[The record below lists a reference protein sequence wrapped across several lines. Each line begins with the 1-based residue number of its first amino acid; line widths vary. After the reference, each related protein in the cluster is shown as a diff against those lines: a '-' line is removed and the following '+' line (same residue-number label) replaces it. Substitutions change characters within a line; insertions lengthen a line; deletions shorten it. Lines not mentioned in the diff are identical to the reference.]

1 MSTDLVKAEAQQL
14 DAYIRNA
21 EKLAGASLLPAQ
33 YQRQPANILL
43 AIQTGAPLGF
53 TAMQSI
59 HGIHVIKGKPT
70 MSADMTAAAVRRA
83 GHKLR
88 ITGDDTHAV
97 AVLIRSDDPDFEYR
111 CEWTLDRA
119 KKAGLLGNDTW
130 AKYPAA
136 MLRARAIT
144 EVARAGASEALYG
157 VVYTPEELGAE
168 VDEDGAVIDAEPA
181 PKPAPRPLV
190 DDKTL
195 SEVTELAGVLGLK
208 SKAVLEGVAY
218 VTGGRERVQ
227 RVEEMSQE
235 AARKL
240 VEYMRTRLPGEDAPA
255 PVVDEQQE
263 VIDAEIVEDGEPNEP
278 A

>member
-97 AVLIRSDDPDFEYR
+97 AVLIRSDDPEFEYR

-168 VDEDGAVIDAEPA
+168 VDEDGAVIDVEPA
-181 PKPAPRPLV
+181 PKPARPLV

-195 SEVTELAGVLGLK
+195 SEVTELAGALGWK

-227 RVEEMSQE
+227 HLEEMSQD
-235 AARKL
+235 AAIKL
-240 VEYMRTRLPGEDAPA
+240 IAYMRSRLPAEQENPE
-255 PVVDEQQE
+255 VVDEQQG
-263 VIDAEIVEDGEPNEP
+263 VIDAEIVEDGESNEN

>member
-181 PKPAPRPLV
+181 PTHARPLV

-195 SEVTELAGVLGLK
+195 SEVAELAGALGLK

-227 RVEEMSQE
+227 RVEEMSQD
-235 AARKL
+235 AAIKL
-240 VEYMRTRLPGEDAPA
+240 IAYMRSRLPAEQENPE
-255 PVVDEQQE
+255 VVDEQQG
-263 VIDAEIVEDGEPNEP
+263 VIDAEIVEDGESNEN

>member
-14 DAYIRNA
+14 DAYIKNA

-59 HGIHVIKGKPT
+59 HGIHIIKGKPT

-97 AVLIRSDDPDFEYR
+97 AVLIRSDDPEFEYR

-168 VDEDGAVIDAEPA
+168 VDEDGAVIDAEPV
-181 PKPAPRPLV
+181 PTPARPLV

-218 VTGGRERVQ
+218 VTKGQERVQ

-235 AARKL
+235 AAEKL
-240 VEYMRTRLPGEDAPA
+240 VEYMRSRLPDEEPSAPE
-255 PVVDEQQE
+255 VVEQQE
-263 VIDAEIVEDGEPNEP
+263 VIDAEIVEGEADHEN

>member
-111 CEWTLDRA
+111 CEWTLERA
-119 KKAGLLGNDTW
+119 KQAGLLGNDTW

-168 VDEDGAVIDAEPA
+168 VDEEGAVIDAEPA
-181 PKPAPRPLV
+181 PTPARPLI

-195 SEVTELAGVLGLK
+195 AEVAELAGALGLK
-208 SKAVLEGVAY
+208 TKAVLDGVAY
-218 VTGGRERVQ
+218 VTKGQERVQ
-227 RVEEMSQE
+227 RVEEMSQD

-240 VEYMRTRLPGEDAPA
+240 VEYMRSRLPDEEPPA
-255 PVVDEQQE
+255 PEVVEQQE
-263 VIDAEIVEDGEPNEP
+263 VIDAEIMEDGEPNEN

>member
-97 AVLIRSDDPDFEYR
+97 AVLIRSDDPEFEYR

-119 KKAGLLGNDTW
+119 KKAGLLGNNTW

-168 VDEDGAVIDAEPA
+168 VDEDGAVIDVEPA
-181 PKPAPRPLV
+181 PKPARPLV

-195 SEVTELAGVLGLK
+195 NEINELAGALGLK
-208 SKAVLEGVAY
+208 PKAVLEGVAY
-218 VTGGRERVQ
+218 VTEGRERVQ
-227 RVEEMSQE
+227 HLEEMSQD
-235 AARKL
+235 AAIKL
-240 VEYMRTRLPGEDAPA
+240 IAYMRSRLPAEQENPE
-255 PVVDEQQE
+255 VVDEQQG
-263 VIDAEIVEDGEPNEP
+263 VIDAEIVEDGESNEN

>member
-111 CEWTLDRA
+111 CEWTLERA
-119 KKAGLLGNDTW
+119 KQAGLLGNDTW

-168 VDEDGAVIDAEPA
+168 VDEDGAVIAAEPA
-181 PKPAPRPLV
+181 PKPARLV
-190 DDKTL
+190 GDKTL
-195 SEVTELAGVLGLK
+195 AEVADLAGALGLK
-208 SKAVLEGVAY
+208 TKAVLEGVAY
-218 VTGGRERVQ
+218 VTKGQERVQ
-227 RVEEMSQE
+227 RVEEMSQD
-235 AARKL
+235 AAIKL
-240 VEYMRTRLPGEDAPA
+240 VEYMRTRLPAEQAGTPE
-255 PVVDEQQE
+255 VVEQQE
-263 VIDAEIVEDGEPNEP
+263 VIDAEIMEDGESNEN

>member
-111 CEWTLDRA
+111 CEWTLERA

-157 VVYTPEELGAE
+157 VVYTPEELGAS
-168 VDEDGAVIDAEPA
+168 VDEDGAVIDPDPA
-181 PKPAPRPLV
+181 PKPARPLV

-195 SEVTELAGVLGLK
+195 AEVAELAGVLGLK
-208 SKAVLEGVAY
+208 PKAVLEGVAY
-218 VTGGRERVQ
+218 VTEGRERVQ
-227 RVEEMSQE
+227 HLEEMSQD
-235 AARKL
+235 AAIKL
-240 VEYMRTRLPGEDAPA
+240 IAYMRSRLPAEQENPE
-255 PVVDEQQE
+255 VVDEQQG
-263 VIDAEIVEDGEPNEP
+263 VIDAEIVEDGESNEN

>member
-181 PKPAPRPLV
+181 PTPARPLV

-195 SEVTELAGVLGLK
+195 NEVAELAGVLGLK
-208 SKAVLEGVAY
+208 SKAVLEGVVY

-227 RVEEMSQE
+227 CVEEMSQD
-235 AARKL
+235 AAIKL
-240 VEYMRTRLPGEDAPA
+240 IAYMRSRLPAEQEPPEA
-255 PVVDEQQE
+255 VDEQQE
-263 VIDAEIVEDGEPNEP
+263 VIDAEIVEDGEPNEN

>member
-97 AVLIRSDDPDFEYR
+97 AVLIRSDDPEFEYR

-157 VVYTPEELGAE
+157 VVYTPEELGAN
-168 VDEDGAVIDAEPA
+168 VDEDGAVIDVEPA
-181 PKPAPRPLV
+181 PKPARPLV

-195 SEVTELAGVLGLK
+195 NEINELAGALGLK
-208 SKAVLEGVAY
+208 PKAVLEGVAY
-218 VTGGRERVQ
+218 VTEGRERVQ
-227 RVEEMSQE
+227 HLEEVSQD
-235 AARKL
+235 AAIKL
-240 VEYMRTRLPGEDAPA
+240 IAYMRSRLPAEQENPE
-255 PVVDEQQE
+255 VVDEQQG
-263 VIDAEIVEDGEPNEP
+263 VIDAEIVEDGESNEN

>member
-111 CEWTLDRA
+111 CEWTLERA
-119 KKAGLLGNDTW
+119 KQAGLLGNDTW

-157 VVYTPEELGAE
+157 VVYTPEELGAN
-168 VDEDGAVIDAEPA
+168 VDEDGAVIDVEPA
-181 PKPAPRPLV
+181 PTPARPLV

-195 SEVTELAGVLGLK
+195 NEINELAGALGVK
-208 SKAVLEGVAY
+208 PKAVLEGVAY
-218 VTGGRERVQ
+218 VTEGRERVQ
-227 RVEEMSQE
+227 HLEEMSQE
-235 AARKL
+235 AAIKL
-240 VEYMRTRLPGEDAPA
+240 IAYMRSRLPAEQENPEAA
-255 PVVDEQQE
+255 DEQQE
-263 VIDAEIVEDGEPNEP
+263 VIDAEIMEDGESNEN

>member
-14 DAYIRNA
+14 DAYIKNA
-21 EKLAGASLLPAQ
+21 RMLAESSMLPPA
-33 YQRQPANILL
+33 YQKQPANVLL

-53 TAMQSI
+53 TASQSI
-59 HGIHVIKGKPT
+59 SGIHVIKGKPT

-111 CEWTLDRA
+111 CEWTLERA

-168 VDEDGAVIDAEPA
+168 VDEDGTVIDAEPA
-181 PKPAPRPLV
+181 PKPARPLV

-195 SEVTELAGVLGLK
+195 TEVKQRARSLGVK
-208 SKAVLEGVAY
+208 PRDVLEGVAY
-218 VTGGRERVQ
+218 VTKGQERVQ
-227 RVEEMSQE
+227 RLEEMSQE
-235 AARKL
+235 AALKL
-240 VEYMRTRLPGEDAPA
+240 VEYMRTRLP
-255 PVVDEQQE
+255 VEQAKAREAVNGQQG
-263 VIDAEIVEDGEPNEP
+263 VIDAEIVEDGEPNENT
-278 A
+278 

>member
-97 AVLIRSDDPDFEYR
+97 AVLIRSDDPEFEYR

-181 PKPAPRPLV
+181 PTPARLV

-195 SEVTELAGVLGLK
+195 SEVAELAGALGLK
-208 SKAVLEGVAY
+208 PRDVLEGVAY
-218 VTGGRERVQ
+218 VTGGRERVH

-240 VEYMRTRLPGEDAPA
+240 VEYMRTRLP
-255 PVVDEQQE
+255 VEQAQAREATEELQE
-263 VIDAEIVEDGEPNEP
+263 VIDAEIIEGEADHEN

>member
-119 KKAGLLGNDTW
+119 KQAGLLGNDTW

-168 VDEDGAVIDAEPA
+168 VDEHGAVIAAEPA
-181 PKPAPRPLV
+181 PTPARPLI

-195 SEVTELAGVLGLK
+195 AEVAELAGALGLK
-208 SKAVLEGVAY
+208 TKAVLDGVAY

-227 RVEEMSQE
+227 RLEEMSQD

-240 VEYMRTRLPGEDAPA
+240 VEYMRSRLPDEEPPA
-255 PVVDEQQE
+255 PEVVEQQE
-263 VIDAEIVEDGEPNEP
+263 VIDAEIMEDGEPNEN

>member
-97 AVLIRSDDPDFEYR
+97 AVLIRSDDPEFEYR

-168 VDEDGAVIDAEPA
+168 VDEDGAVIDVEPA
-181 PKPAPRPLV
+181 PKPARPLV

-195 SEVTELAGVLGLK
+195 SEVTELAGALGLK

-227 RVEEMSQE
+227 HLEEMSQD
-235 AARKL
+235 AAIKL
-240 VEYMRTRLPGEDAPA
+240 IAYMRSRLPAEQENPE
-255 PVVDEQQE
+255 VVDEQQG
-263 VIDAEIVEDGEPNEP
+263 VIDAEIVEDGESNEN

>member
-181 PKPAPRPLV
+181 PTPARPLI

-195 SEVTELAGVLGLK
+195 AEVAELAGALGLK
-208 SKAVLEGVAY
+208 TKAVLDGVAY
-218 VTGGRERVQ
+218 VTKGQERVQ

-235 AARKL
+235 AAMKL
-240 VEYMRTRLPGEDAPA
+240 VEYMRSRLPAEQTETPE
-255 PVVDEQQE
+255 VVEQQE
-263 VIDAEIVEDGEPNEP
+263 VIDAEIVEEGEPNEN